1 MVLGFKGG
9 FISISQTAYVKN
21 SKHACFGTQIGSELP
36 KQNHLGHLKKKKR
49 FLDSNPRGF

>member
-9 FISISQTAYVKN
+9 FISMSQTAYVKN